1 MAEDPA
7 AGPSSPRGCR
17 LRPFVPD
24 LPDWKALA
32 RLHNRAQPEEPTT
45 AEQQAHVHQSTP
57 ADSWWVERVLECRDK
72 HLIGYATL
80 GQAFWSGRP
89 DVFHLHMMVDPDWR
103 NLGLGTL
110 LYDRVW
116 TLAAATHR
124 FTKVTAR
131 TLESRSAAL
140 HFLSKRGFEVAM
152 REPVSSLDLGT
163 WDPARGQ
170 VGLAKAAAQ
179 GITIRNLQD
188 LIPNMPDWQT
198 RYWHMDAAIRQDIP
212 SLHPHPGTSLEEF
225 VRHPLGSPR
234 FSPDLR
240 WIAIE
245 GATESWIGVT
255 GFWKPAPETYRL
267 ETHVTGVHP
276 TWRRHGVATALKTTA
291 INAAVAMGF
300 RQIDTFNEEDNPML
314 QLNLA
319 LGFRSTTARVSMS
332 LDVVGDH

>member
-1 MAEDPA
+1 MAECPA
-7 AGPSSPRGCR
+7 APSGLPRYR
-17 LRPFVPD
+17 LRPFVPGQ
-24 LPDWKALA
+24 PDWEALA
-32 RLHNRAQPEEPTT
+32 QLHNRAQPEEPTT
-45 AEQQAHVHQSTP
+45 AALQEHLHRSTP
-57 ADSWWVERVLECRDK
+57 EGSWWVERALECQDG

-163 WDPARGQ
+163 WDRALGQ
-170 VGLAKAAAQ
+170 AGLAKAAAQ
-179 GITIRNLQD
+179 GIAIHNLQD

-240 WIAIE
+240 WIGIE
-245 GATESWIGVT
+245 EATGSWIGVT
-255 GFWKPAPETYRL
+255 GFWKPVPQARHL
-267 ETHVTGVHP
+267 DTHVTGVHP

-291 INAAVAMGF
+291 INAAAAMGF

-332 LDVVGDH
+332 LDVAESH

>member
-1 MAEDPA
+1 MNDTPTADPLV
-7 AGPSSPRGCR
+7 RVRCR
-17 LRPFVPD
+17 LREFTPNREG
-24 LPDWKALA
+24 WEQLA

-45 AEQQAHVHQSTP
+45 PELQEHLHRSTP
-57 ADSWWVERVLECRDK
+57 ADSWWTEHVLEQSDGR
-72 HLIGYATL
+72 LMGYATL

-89 DVFHLHMMVDPDWR
+89 DVFHLHMMVDPAVR

-116 TLAAATHR
+116 MLATAAHWFSR
-124 FTKVTAR
+124 VTAR
-131 TLESRSAAL
+131 TLASRPAAL
-140 HFLSKRGFEVAM
+140 HFLEKRGFAVAM
-152 REPVSSLDLGT
+152 REPVTCLDLDA
-163 WDPARGQ
+163 WNPAHGE
-170 VGLAKAAAQ
+170 VGLARTAAH
-179 GITIRNLQD
+179 GIAIHNLQD
-188 LIPNMPDWQT
+188 LIPYTPDWQT

-212 SLHPHPGTSLEEF
+212 SLHPDPGTSLEAF

-245 GATESWIGVT
+245 GATGSWIGVT
-255 GFWKPAPETYRL
+255 GFWKPAPQARL
-267 ETHVTGVHP
+267 LDTHVTGVHP

-300 RQIDTFNEEDNPML
+300 RQIETFNEEDNPML

-319 LGFRSTTARVSMS
+319 LGFRTTTARISMS
-332 LDVVGDH
+332 LDVAGNH